1 MDNAHIISLGSINVD
16 FQMRAHQRPES
27 GETLLAEDFLMA
39 GGGKAANV
47 AFIARRLG
55 VDACLLA
62 RVGDDVLAEEA
73 LSPLRRVGVDLTL
86 TRPVAGQSTGAAFIF
101 VQPDGEKRI
110 ILAANANQAW
120 IPDDLDEIAAA
131 IYQAPLGSVLVAD
144 LEVSDDIVTAALLTA
159 RHCGLPT
166 VLDPSPAER
175 MKLDLFPLIDYLT
188 PNPAETEQL
197 TGIEIQSPED
207 GVRAGCALL
216 RFGVGT
222 ALIKLRGGGCVVI
235 GREIQESVPAPRV
248 DVVDKTGAGDAFAGA
263 LAVALLQG
271 RSRRDGEPGSVA
283 AATLAVTR
291 YGSQASYP
299 DETEVERLLSAEGSE
314 R

>member
-1 MDNAHIISLGSINVD
+1 MDRAHIISLGSINVD
-16 FQMRAHQRPES
+16 FQMRAQHRPES

-62 RVGDDVLAEEA
+62 RVGDDALAEEA
-73 LSPLRRVGVDLTL
+73 LSPLRRAGVDLTL
-86 TRPVAGQSTGAAFIF
+86 TKPVEGQPTGAAFIL
-101 VQPDGEKRI
+101 VQPDGDKRI

-120 IPDDLDEIAAA
+120 VAEDLDEVAAA

-159 RHCGLPT
+159 RHCGLPI
-166 VLDPSPAER
+166 VLDPSPAGR
-175 MKLDLFPLIDYLT
+175 MRLELFPLVDYLT
-188 PNPAETEQL
+188 PNPAETKLL

-207 GVRAGCALL
+207 GFRAGRALL
-216 RFGVGT
+216 RYGVGT
-222 ALIKLRGGGCVVI
+222 ALIKLQGGGCVVI
-235 GREIQESVPAPRV
+235 SRETQECLSAPRV

-263 LAVALLQG
+263 LAVALLRG
-271 RSRRDGEPGSVA
+271 RTSRDAARFAVT

-299 DETEVERLLSAEGSE
+299 SETEIERLLGAEGSE